1 VGQCDSVGSTY
12 ERGSDLRAR
21 RLDNVPGFGIDKVAA
36 AAGADPETL
45 RMENLDTDLSLPPGV
60 VEATRRAVGEPGYNS
75 WLPFSGRY
83 DLKEAVA
90 DHVEARSGVAYD
102 PYSEIVITTAEGD
115 GLLDA
120 LLATT
125 DPGDEVI
132 LTDPTY
138 AGMINRVRLAGAVPK
153 FAECR
158 VVNGEWRLDI
168 DSLRAAVTD
177 ETRALFLQN
186 ATFPSGMVFTQEEWS
201 AIADLVLE
209 RSLHLIYWG
218 SMESILFDDRPLIH
232 PASLP
237 GMRDRIVTLGSV
249 SIEYRMIGWRVGW
262 VVSNADTADA
272 VGIAHIYNG
281 LVASGFAQAGAIAAL
296 TSPPDDLTKAVQELQ
311 RRRDAVMEE
320 LADLPAISASG
331 GWSLLLDTESMGIP
345 PPDASRRLLEQ
356 KVAATPMTVWGETV
370 APRYVRFV
378 FSREPVER
386 LRSLGERVRRALT

>member
-1 VGQCDSVGSTY
+1 VLATY
-12 ERGSDLRAR
+12 ERGSTLRAR

-45 RMENLDTDLSLPPGV
+45 RMENLDTDLSPPPGV

-83 DLKEAVA
+83 DLKEVVA

-102 PYSEIVITTAEGD
+102 PYSEVVITTAEGD

-125 DPGDEVI
+125 DPEDEVI

-158 VVNGEWRLDI
+158 VVGREWRLDI

-177 ETRALFLQN
+177 RTRALFLQN

-237 GMRDRIVTLGSV
+237 GMRDRTLTLGSV
-249 SIEYRMIGWRVGW
+249 SIEYRMIGWRIGW
-262 VVSNADTADA
+262 VVSDADTADA

-296 TSPPDDLTKAVQELQ
+296 TSPLEDLTRAVQEFQ
-311 RRRDAVMEE
+311 RRRDTVMEE
-320 LADLPAISASG
+320 LADLPAVSASG

-345 PPDASRRLLEQ
+345 APEASSRLLEQ
-356 KVAATPMTVWGETV
+356 KVAATPMTVWGEAV
-370 APRYVRFV
+370 APRHVRFV

-386 LRSLGERVRRALT
+386 LQSLGERVRRALT